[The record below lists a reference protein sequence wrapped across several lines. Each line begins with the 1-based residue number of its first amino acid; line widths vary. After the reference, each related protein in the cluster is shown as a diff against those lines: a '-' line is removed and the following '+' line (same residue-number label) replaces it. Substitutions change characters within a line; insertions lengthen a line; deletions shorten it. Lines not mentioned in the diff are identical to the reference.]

1 MRTLSVLFVDDEKL
15 ERILLIKGYDWNGK
29 GFEIVGDVSS
39 GIEALELMRTMEPDI
54 VFTDIN
60 MAQMDGLEF
69 VSLAKERFKQYQTKY
84 IIITGF
90 RDFEYARQAV
100 KLGVEEFLLK
110 PINFDELDEIL
121 NKMRRQICEE
131 QYEREHISTLKRSLA
146 EKTDALKEILF
157 LRLAEKTI
165 VESDAMQQLSQ
176 LGCGDLLKKHICCLV
191 LHRQTLFTTV
201 DSELL
206 VGNEQIAEILALW
219 NCICMILHHSG
230 DIIIYCAEPDEHKVL
245 SQAKVFVSLVENT
258 IGSPLYLGISFVQ
271 AGFES
276 FYHGFKEAQRPR
288 TLCSFSFNTVC
299 IVSRDFETIIN
310 RIPDNQFDWNDLVFA
325 LQNNLQTKIKQFLQ
339 RYISAIGTSCCDT
352 HQFCQIAAAHL
363 LEKAESALLSW
374 GISFS
379 NIELFPQY
387 ICRLD
392 ECDCIDKLYLIL
404 YELLCSV
411 SDYYQRIR
419 PKAGKQIIERAIAVI
434 NENLDNPE
442 LGLQYI
448 ASQVLVNE
456 CYLSRVF
463 KQQMKESL
471 SNYIVRRRVEDGNLM
486 PKITKDD
493 MDLISSPI
501 DFFGQNIYNAVQ
513 IRAGENGQI
522 ERVARYEGAPKTAL
536 NWPITPEC
544 LYWGPKF
551 LYERYKKPVLITEN
565 GLACHD
571 TISMDGQVHD
581 PNRIDFLQRYLHC
594 LKRAV
599 EDGVDIRGY
608 FHWSLLDN
616 FEWHSGYAERFG
628 LVFIDYASQKRIPK
642 DSAYWYKKVIETNGC
657 EL

>member
-39 GIEALELMRTMEPDI
+39 GIEALELMRTMESDI
-54 VFTDIN
+54 VFTGIN

-206 VGNEQIAEILALW
+206 AGNEQIAEILALW

-276 FYHGFKEAQRPR
+276 FYH
-288 TLCSFSFNTVC
+288 
-299 IVSRDFETIIN
+299 
-310 RIPDNQFDWNDLVFA
+310 
-325 LQNNLQTKIKQFLQ
+325 
-339 RYISAIGTSCCDT
+339 
-352 HQFCQIAAAHL
+352 
-363 LEKAESALLSW
+363 
-374 GISFS
+374 
-379 NIELFPQY
+379 
-387 ICRLD
+387 
-392 ECDCIDKLYLIL
+392 
-404 YELLCSV
+404 
-411 SDYYQRIR
+411 
-419 PKAGKQIIERAIAVI
+419 
-434 NENLDNPE
+434 
-442 LGLQYI
+442 
-448 ASQVLVNE
+448 
-456 CYLSRVF
+456 
-463 KQQMKESL
+463 
-471 SNYIVRRRVEDGNLM
+471 
-486 PKITKDD
+486 
-493 MDLISSPI
+493 
-501 DFFGQNIYNAVQ
+501 
-513 IRAGENGQI
+513 
-522 ERVARYEGAPKTAL
+522 
-536 NWPITPEC
+536 
-544 LYWGPKF
+544 
-551 LYERYKKPVLITEN
+551 
-565 GLACHD
+565 
-571 TISMDGQVHD
+571 
-581 PNRIDFLQRYLHC
+581 
-594 LKRAV
+594 
-599 EDGVDIRGY
+599 
-608 FHWSLLDN
+608 
-616 FEWHSGYAERFG
+616 
-628 LVFIDYASQKRIPK
+628 
-642 DSAYWYKKVIETNGC
+642 
-657 EL
+657 

>member
-206 VGNEQIAEILALW
+206 AGNEQIAEILALW

-310 RIPDNQFDWNDLVFA
+310 RIPDNQFDRDRIVLFCKEFVMQGILEQKKYVAIFVLPALLIFVCFAIIPLICTGVYSFFSYDGIGKMEFIGLNNYLELFTKDKYFPTALVNS
-325 LQNNLQTKIKQFLQ
+325 LIL
-339 RYISAIGTSCCDT
+339 
-352 HQFCQIAAAHL
+352 AAASVFIQLPLSFILALVLARGVKGEKIFRTIYFVPVVISSMVIGQLWLKIFKSDYGL
-363 LEKAESALLSW
+363 LNSFLRTVGIDDFEYSWLSDPQTAFICTVVPAVW
-374 GISFS
+374 
-379 NIELFPQY
+379 QY
-387 ICRLD
+387 IG
-392 ECDCIDKLYLIL
+392 YHMLINRRCFPFN
-404 YELLCSV
+404 YHF
-411 SDYYQRIR
+411 SDHYS
-419 PKAGKQIIERAIAVI
+419 AVI
-434 NENLDNPE
+434 IGYQNLS
-442 LGLQYI
+442 Y
-448 ASQVLVNE
+448 
-456 CYLSRVF
+456 F
-463 KQQMKESL
+463 
-471 SNYIVRRRVEDGNLM
+471 
-486 PKITKDD
+486 
-493 MDLISSPI
+493 
-501 DFFGQNIYNAVQ
+501 
-513 IRAGENGQI
+513 
-522 ERVARYEGAPKTAL
+522 
-536 NWPITPEC
+536 C
-544 LYWGPKF
+544 LDRCFP
-551 LYERYKKPVLITEN
+551 
-565 GLACHD
+565 
-571 TISMDGQVHD
+571 
-581 PNRIDFLQRYLHC
+581 
-594 LKRAV
+594 
-599 EDGVDIRGY
+599 
-608 FHWSLLDN
+608 
-616 FEWHSGYAERFG
+616 
-628 LVFIDYASQKRIPK
+628 FI
-642 DSAYWYKKVIETNGC
+642 
-657 EL
+657 